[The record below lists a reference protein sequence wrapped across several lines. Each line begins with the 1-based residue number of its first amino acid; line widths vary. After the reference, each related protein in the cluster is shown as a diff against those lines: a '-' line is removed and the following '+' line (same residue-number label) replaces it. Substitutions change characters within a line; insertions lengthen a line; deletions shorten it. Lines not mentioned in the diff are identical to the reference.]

1 MACGLNLELGWE
13 GVGRPIVS
21 RDMKGTVHVEGEIS
35 VDVKMLPI
43 LQDEAMRALL
53 QRVLAEK
60 GWEKSPDGSMSKR
73 FGSATATLSADGKT
87 VTLKVEKQSEVS
99 GRASVQQQDDESDTK
114 AEQRAEREAEKN
126 LEAEKG
132 RVKTRL
138 EEEGTRALL
147 REEPGLRA
155 ALQEALNRVYRE
167 ALEQRARE
175 LGEVESVQERGDV
188 GGDYEVTVVVRA

>member
-21 RDMKGTVHVEGEIS
+21 RDMKGAVHVEGEIS
-35 VDVKMLPI
+35 VEVKMLPI
-43 LQDEAMRALL
+43 LADEAMRAAL

-60 GWEKSPDGSMSKR
+60 GWEKSAEGTMSKR
-73 FGSATATLSADGKT
+73 FGGATATLSADGKT
-87 VTLKVEKQSEVS
+87 VTLRVEKQSEVS
-99 GRASVQQQDDESDTK
+99 GRASVQQSADESDEK
-114 AEQRAEREAEKN
+114 AERRAERAAEKN
-126 LEAEKG
+126 LESEKA

-138 EEEGTRALL
+138 EEEGTKALL
-147 REEPGLRA
+147 REEPGLRS

-167 ALEQRARE
+167 ALEQRARD